1 MCVVAVVLQWFVLM
15 QVPAFAARCLW
26 RRRCQL
32 REVAVAAAAAGGGWW
47 RGLSPRLGSASVV
60 VMPPVGAYSAVFD
73 SYTGSTSP
81 CSLLLGLAL

>member
-1 MCVVAVVLQWFVLM
+1 MVCVVAVVLQWFVLM

-60 VMPPVGAYSAVFD
+60 VVPPVGAYSAVFE
-73 SYTGSTSP
+73 
-81 CSLLLGLAL
+81 